1 MTGSLSADLL
11 RVLHDAEKE
20 SPLCLRRPPQAA
32 FVLKFRDVSYRKLFV
47 NVCRLEEYGRV
58 VHALQLEPEDER
70 FALPVASLSTPFLL
84 SKTATPSTDK
94 RNQPCTVIQCGCDGG
109 LLDRIQA
116 DGAAVHEQALTVR
129 LAEALE
135 GRGWMLAPGLGSV
148 VRPKMKTN
156 RKGDIPEVLRWGFPV
171 KEAKEV
177 PAQAQET
184 TCPQP
189 PLGHQAKTGD
199 IKIGLRAVDSAED
212 ATEPLMVAT
221 KTVRYTLGSSAG
233 NGALPRADRPT
244 PKQVATLDGL
254 RRGFLL

>member
-1 MTGSLSADLL
+1 MAMTGSLSADLL

-58 VHALQLEPEDER
+58 VQSLQLGSDDER
-70 FALPVASLSTPFLL
+70 LALPVASLSTPFLL

-94 RNQPCTVIQCGCDGG
+94 RNQPCTVFQCGCDGS

-116 DGAAVHEQALTVR
+116 DAVHEQAFTAR

-135 GRGWMLAPGLGSV
+135 ARGWMLAPGLGSV

-184 TCPQP
+184 TCRQP

-199 IKIGLRAVDSAED
+199 IKIGLRTVDSAED

-221 KTVRYTLGSSAG
+221 KTVRYTSGSSPG
-233 NGALPRADRPT
+233 KDSLPRADRPT
-244 PKQVATLDGL
+244 PL